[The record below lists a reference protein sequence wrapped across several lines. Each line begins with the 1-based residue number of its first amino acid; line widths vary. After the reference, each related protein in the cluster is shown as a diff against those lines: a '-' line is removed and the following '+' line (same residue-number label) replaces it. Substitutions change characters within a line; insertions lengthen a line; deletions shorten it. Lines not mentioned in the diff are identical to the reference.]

1 MRKTKLALALLLVAG
16 SAWASDN
23 HGNNNKQAG
32 RHVDLVIALDTSS
45 SMDGL
50 IDSARAKLWDVVNLL
65 GQARPQPLLRVGL
78 ISYGNDGY
86 DSRVGWVRKELDLT
100 TDLDGVY
107 SKLFALKT
115 NGGTE
120 YVARAVKVATDQMQW
135 DPSGDALKIV
145 FVAGNE
151 PADQDR
157 QFTVDQVVGAARQKN
172 IFVNAIYCGSQSNG
186 ESVGW
191 QHVANKGAGK
201 YAAID
206 QNHIVAIATPMDGEL
221 QKLSEELN
229 GTYVAY
235 GRGGKDKAANQ
246 VAQDANAV
254 SSSPA
259 AAASRASAKSRAVY
273 RNDDW
278 DIVDARSHGK
288 VGAGGEGIAAAEL
301 PPEMQKMGEKERT
314 AFLDGKAKQRAEL
327 QKKIED
333 ASKRRDAFIVE
344 ARKKAAKSSSAG
356 LDDALMGAVKTE
368 AQSAGF
374 AF

>member
-1 MRKTKLALALLLVAG
+1 MRKIKIALALLLVAG
-16 SAWASDN
+16 SAWARS
-23 HGNNNKQAG
+23 NNDHKQQPAG

-50 IDSARAKLWDVVNLL
+50 IDSARQKLWDVVNLL

-86 DSRVGWVRKELDLT
+86 DPRTGWTRKEMDLT

-120 YVARAVKVATDQMQW
+120 YVARAVKVATEQMQW
-135 DPSGDALKIV
+135 DASADALKIV

-157 QFTVDQVVGAARQKN
+157 QFTVDQVVGNARQKN
-172 IFVNAIYCGSQSNG
+172 IFVNTIYCGSPSNG
-186 ESVGW
+186 EAIGW
-191 QHVANKGAGK
+191 QHVASKGAGK

-206 QNHIVAIATPMDGEL
+206 QNRIVAIATPMDNDL
-221 QKLSEELN
+221 QKLNEELN
-229 GTYVAY
+229 GTYIAY
-235 GRGGKDKAANQ
+235 GAGGEGKKMNQ
-246 VAQDANAV
+246 AAQDKN
-254 SSSPA
+254 A
-259 AAASRASAKSRAVY
+259 AAASPMAAATRSSAKAKGVY

-278 DIVDARSHGK
+278 DLVDARKHGR
-288 VGAGGEGIAAAEL
+288 VGDLSRMSADEL
-301 PPEMQKMGEKERT
+301 PAEMRGMNEKERV
-314 AFLDGKAKQRAEL
+314 AFVEEKAKKRAEL
-327 QKKIED
+327 QQKIDETSKK
-333 ASKRRDAFIVE
+333 RDAFIVE
-344 ARKKAAKSSSAG
+344 ARKKAAKPSSASF
-356 LDDALMGAVKTE
+356 DDAVMGAVKTE
-368 AQSAGF
+368 AEASGF

>member
-16 SAWASDN
+16 SAWARSN
-23 HGNNNKQAG
+23 HDHAQQQAAG

-50 IDSARAKLWDVVNLL
+50 IDSARQKLWDVVNLL

-86 DSRVGWVRKELDLT
+86 DPRTGWTRKEMDLT

-107 SKLFALKT
+107 SKLFGLKT

-120 YVARAVKVATDQMQW
+120 FVARAVKVATEQMQW

-157 QFTVDQVVGAARQKN
+157 QFTVDEVVGNARQKN
-172 IFVNAIYCGSQSNG
+172 IFVNTIYCGSPSNG
-186 ESVGW
+186 EAIGW
-191 QHVANKGAGK
+191 QHVAVRGAGK

-206 QNHIVAIATPMDGEL
+206 QNKIVAIATPMDNEL

-229 GTYVAY
+229 GTYIAY
-235 GRGGKDKAANQ
+235 GAGGAGKKENQ
-246 VAQDANAV
+246 AAQDKN
-254 SSSPA
+254 A
-259 AAASRASAKSRAVY
+259 AAASPMAAATRSSAKAKGVY

-278 DIVDARSHGK
+278 DLVDARKHGR
-288 VGAGGEGIAAAEL
+288 VADMSRMAADEL
-301 PPEMQKMGEKERT
+301 PPEMRSMDEKQREQ
-314 AFLDGKAKQRAEL
+314 FVEAKSKKRAEL
-327 QKKIED
+327 QQKIEET
-333 ASKRRDAFIVE
+333 SKKRDAFIAE
-344 ARKKAAKSSSAG
+344 ARKKASKSASPSF
-356 LDDALMGAVKTE
+356 DDALLGAVKTE
-368 AQSAGF
+368 AQGAGF